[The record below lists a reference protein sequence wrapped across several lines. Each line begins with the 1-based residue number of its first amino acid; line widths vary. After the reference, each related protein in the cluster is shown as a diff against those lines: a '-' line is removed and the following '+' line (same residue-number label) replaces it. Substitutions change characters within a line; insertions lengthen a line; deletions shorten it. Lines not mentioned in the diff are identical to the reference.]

1 MLTLMRSDMV
11 DTAHQSSGG
20 KALLVVDVQRDFCP
34 GGALPAEGG
43 DRIIPAVNRY
53 LAEAHDL
60 EVPVYASR
68 DWHPA
73 KTTHFKPYGGEWP
86 PHCVQDTGG
95 AQFHPRLHLQPDAI
109 VISKGDD
116 PGRPGYSAFEGRTPD
131 GQPLLADLR
140 SRRIES
146 VYVAGLT
153 TEYCVKQTVLDAL
166 QAGLHVVVLTD
177 AIAGIDAHP
186 GDADRAL
193 TEMSTA
199 GAELSSGVATLRDDH
214 DRPGRRR

>member
-1 MLTLMRSDMV
+1 MANERDSLETKAHLMELQ
-11 DTAHQSSGG
+11 AKLNKLQ
-20 KALLVVDVQRDFCP
+20 KALAKKEAESDYALLIHKIREIVDI
-34 GGALPAEGG
+34 ALP
-43 DRIIPAVNRY
+43 IQST
-53 LAEAHDL
+53 L
-60 EVPVYASR
+60 
-68 DWHPA
+68 
-73 KTTHFKPYGGEWP
+73 
-86 PHCVQDTGG
+86 
-95 AQFHPRLHLQPDAI
+95 I

-193 TEMSTA
+193 REMSTA
-199 GAELSSGVATLRDDH
+199 GAELSSGVATLREAH
-214 DRPGRRR
+214 L

>member
-1 MLTLMRSDMV
+1 MID
-11 DTAHQSSGG
+11 AANQSSGR
-20 KALLVVDVQRDFCP
+20 KALIVVDVQRDFCP
-34 GGALPAEGG
+34 GGALPAQGG
-43 DRIIPAVNRY
+43 ERIIPAVNRY
-53 LAEAHDL
+53 LEEARDL
-60 EVPVYASR
+60 EMPVYASR

-86 PHCVQDTGG
+86 PHCVQDTEG
-95 AQFHPRLHLQPDAI
+95 AQFHPRLALEPDVI

-116 PGRPGYSAFEGRTPD
+116 PARPGYSAFEGRTPE
-131 GQPLLADLR
+131 GQPLLTDLR

-166 QAGLHVVVLTD
+166 QAGLHAVVLTN

-193 TEMSTA
+193 AEMLAA
-199 GAELSSGVATLRDDH
+199 GAELSGGDATLREDH
-214 DRPGRRR
+214 GIRN